1 MKLTNSQL
9 KSLIKEELENFD
21 YNDSM
26 WRSWVKFVERN
37 PDHRDLM
44 LLLWDAMITGAS
56 FREINSM
63 AEDGLGYAVERGS
76 FPSLRGP
83 KMPRRGTEEE
93 YLFSILAGIKFH
105 ARKIKPGVEYP
116 TSEDLV
122 AELEARAE
130 KRKAAAAERA
140 KNPPLPRRKLP
151 YGGGS
156 RYRPWDRST

>member
-1 MKLTNSQL
+1 MKLTKKQL
-9 KSLIKEELENFD
+9 KQMIKEGLEDFEFINAEASLWD
-21 YNDSM
+21 
-26 WRSWVKFVERN
+26 SWVKFVERN

-76 FPSLRGP
+76 FGP

-93 YLFSILAGIKFH
+93 YLFSLLSGIKFH
-105 ARKIKPGVEYP
+105 ARKIKPGVDYP

-122 AELEARAE
+122 AELESRAE

-140 KNPPLPRRKLP
+140 ANPPKIAKRP

-156 RYRPWDRST
+156 RYRPWGRST

>member
-9 KSLIKEELENFD
+9 KNLIKEELENFD

-26 WRSWVKFVERN
+26 WRSWIKFVGRN
-37 PDHRDLM
+37 PEHRE
-44 LLLWDAMITGAS
+44 LLLLVWDAMTTGVSLGEIT
-56 FREINSM
+56 SM
-63 AEDGLGYAVERGS
+63 AEEGLGYVPQRGE
-76 FPSLRGP
+76 FGMR
-83 KMPRRGTEEE
+83 MPDVGSEEE

-130 KRKAAAAERA
+130 KRRAAAAERA